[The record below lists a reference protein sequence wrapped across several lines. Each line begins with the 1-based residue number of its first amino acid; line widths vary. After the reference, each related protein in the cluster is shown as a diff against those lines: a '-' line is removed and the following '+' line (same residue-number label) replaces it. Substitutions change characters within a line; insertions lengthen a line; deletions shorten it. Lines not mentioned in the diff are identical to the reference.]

1 MQDSLR
7 NQRRVHL
14 RGASRHN
21 PHQIIGLYR
30 AVAGLLPDE
39 PLPQGVTLSE
49 MIESIL
55 DREHADSRSSGVL
68 RAIAG

>member
-21 PHQIIGLYR
+21 PHQIIRLYR
-30 AVAGLLPDE
+30 VTAGLLPHE